1 MRAYVGGGCFTVP
14 ASDKWAEYHN
24 INIMVD
30 EDVRDVLLHI
40 MKKDRVD
47 LGSALEK
54 LIEFGAIAYD
64 RIGGYNI
71 EEDNEKI
78 RKRRG
83 EE

>member
-1 MRAYVGGGCFTVP
+1 MRAHVYGGYFTV
-14 ASDKWAEYHN
+14 SMSGEKIEYHN
-24 INIMVD
+24 INITVD
-30 EDVRDVLLHI
+30 EDIKDVLSHI
-40 MKKDRVD
+40 MKKDHVD
-47 LGSALEK
+47 LGSALAN
-54 LIEFGAIAYD
+54 LIEFGAKAYD

>member
-1 MRAYVGGGCFTVP
+1 MIAYVGGGCFTVP

-40 MKKDRVD
+40 MKKDHVD
-47 LGSALEK
+47 LGTALAN
-54 LIEFGAIAYD
+54 LIEFGAKAYD

-71 EEDNEKI
+71 EEDNKRI
-78 RKRRG
+78 RKRRD